1 MSSDTAAIPIEV
13 SVHASQRSSQLDDAL
28 LLACRDLGLSESL
41 GRELRQ
47 HRFDDAQLGDVKIRS
62 LLALAA
68 LSRGDVA
75 MADDLLATGKP
86 IRTIEERRLWLAAS
100 LYRTCWLNPPLP
112 DEVASLTQALG
123 NATSSDAVDAPE
135 WSPMA
140 LGCATLA
147 FAEGLLRMSDVGA
160 ARNQLEV
167 VATGERLPRGL
178 AVVARTLL
186 ASIEIG
192 VGRSDLAI
200 GHLQVA
206 LHASADLGAEDRFL
220 RLLLIGLLLGE
231 NRRLALAMLDDLSS
245 GRYEKIDPTLGTVG
259 RLYSVLSA
267 ISYSCPLSLAATIQL
282 RRDLAW
288 LLKRHAS
295 AAWCLLLLSIISG
308 ALVCSDETCEG
319 YDILVQSAAEL
330 RCRYMDGV
338 ADLLDRQLATLRGQL
353 GPDGFEPV
361 VREAQ
366 RRRRLRASKD

>member
-13 SVHASQRSSQLDDAL
+13 SVHTSQRSSPLDDAL
-28 LLACRDLGLSESL
+28 LLACRDLGLTESL
-41 GRELRQ
+41 GRELRR
-47 HRFDDAQLGDVKIRS
+47 HRFDETQLGDAKIRS

-75 MADDLLATGKP
+75 AADELLATGRP
-86 IRTIEERRLWLAAS
+86 VRTIEERRLWLAAS
-100 LYRTCWLNPPLP
+100 LYRTCWRHPPIP
-112 DEVASLTQALG
+112 DEVAQLTQALG
-123 NATSSDAVDAPE
+123 TATSSDLVETPE

-160 ARNQLEV
+160 ARNQLEI

-206 LHASADLGAEDRFL
+206 LHASADLGAEDRLL
-220 RLLLIGLLLGE
+220 RLLLIGLLMQE
-231 NRRLALAMLDDLSS
+231 NRRLARAMLDDLTSE
-245 GRYEKIDPTLGTVG
+245 RYEKIDPTQGTVG
-259 RLYSVLSA
+259 RLFSVLST
-267 ISYSCPLSLAATIQL
+267 ICHHCPLSLAATIQL
-282 RRDLAW
+282 RRDLSW
-288 LLKRHAS
+288 LLRRHAS
-295 AAWCLLLLSIISG
+295 AAWCLLLLSIVGG
-308 ALVCSDETCEG
+308 ALVSSDETVEG
-319 YDILVQSAAEL
+319 YDLLVQSAAEL
-330 RCRYMDGV
+330 RCRFMDGV

-361 VREAQ
+361 IREAQ

>member
-220 RLLLIGLLLGE
+220 RLLLIGLLL
-231 NRRLALAMLDDLSS
+231 L
-245 GRYEKIDPTLGTVG
+245 
-259 RLYSVLSA
+259 
-267 ISYSCPLSLAATIQL
+267 Q
-282 RRDLAW
+282 
-288 LLKRHAS
+288 KRF
-295 AAWCLLLLSIISG
+295 LI
-308 ALVCSDETCEG
+308 
-319 YDILVQSAAEL
+319 
-330 RCRYMDGV
+330 
-338 ADLLDRQLATLRGQL
+338 
-353 GPDGFEPV
+353 
-361 VREAQ
+361 
-366 RRRRLRASKD
+366 RLRLLHI